1 MEEIKNENEIKLLN
15 FPDNVR
21 TRPSTYVGG
30 LECPDNIFRE
40 VIDNSMDESYASS
53 CDKIYIHQNFN
64 GFHLV
69 ADNGRG
75 LPIYM
80 SSDIPDITQA
90 EVATSKLH
98 AGSKFVSTGVNR
110 VGMNGLG
117 IKATNALSESFIVFS
132 KINKDNYNKSTN
144 KVKEVWE
151 SAGPRSKS
159 DLYYVIMYSKGIK
172 IAESAGKLKDLSK
185 KLWKDNYRDLPEG
198 YSTYVLFIPDPEIWD
213 SVKTRTPNKNLQ
225 YFMLIQEK
233 FNKKKVEVIANDKS
247 LIGTFQP
254 YKFETIRT
262 IIPKDSSKNKQVRM
276 YATFEVDAN
285 LGGRE
290 TEGSINSL
298 VVNQG
303 HHIQI
308 FEACFKDA
316 LIRNYGLSHT
326 YYFNGLKCVVIC
338 LAEELL
344 WNSQTKESCKSIAKV
359 KSTDFDDVTKDIVK
373 IFKSNSD
380 YWDIHVQRL
389 NAYADSMVS
398 LSTMDRIKRDLMK
411 SVTAGGIKGKAFLPD
426 KLSDAT
432 AGSKERMKCEL
443 FLTEGNSAGGSLKSG
458 RKSTLYHAV
467 MPLKGRT
474 LNTIDKTADQ
484 MLDNKELNTVFQA
497 IGLGIDSYNIA
508 SDAKTNEEKWEI
520 IKKHAR
526 YGKIIIST
534 DADDDG
540 FIIAAVLIATFAKFA
555 RFLIDFGMLY
565 TIESPIYEQSGRYF
579 FPSDK
584 DSEGNI
590 QGFNPSKP
598 YVRFKGLGELNSN
611 QVYDSFY
618 DESKRR
624 LIRITPEGMDKALEL
639 VRSIDERKKLLT
651 ENGILTNPYNLK

>member
-1 MEEIKNENEIKLLN
+1 M
-15 FPDNVR
+15 
-21 TRPSTYVGG
+21 TTYI
-30 LECPDNIFRE
+30 EHKR
-40 VIDNSMDESYASS
+40 
-53 CDKIYIHQNFN
+53 
-64 GFHLV
+64 
-69 ADNGRG
+69 
-75 LPIYM
+75 
-80 SSDIPDITQA
+80 
-90 EVATSKLH
+90 
-98 AGSKFVSTGVNR
+98 
-110 VGMNGLG
+110 G

-398 LSTMDRIKRDLMK
+398 LSTMDRIKKDLMK
-411 SVTAGGIKGKAFLPD
+411 SVTAGTLKGKAFLPD

-443 FLTEGNSAGGSLKSG
+443 YLCEGESASGSLKSG
-458 RKSTLYHAV
+458 RKNTLYHAV
-467 MPLKGRT
+467 MGLRGKT
-474 LNTIDKTADQ
+474 LNTIDKSLEQA
-484 MLDNKELNTVFQA
+484 MDNKELNTIFQA
-497 IGLGIDSYNIA
+497 IGLGVDSYNIT
-508 SDAKTNEEKWEI
+508 SEAKTKEDKWEL
-520 IKKHAR
+520 IKKHSR
-526 YGKIIIST
+526 YGKVIIST
-534 DADDDG
+534 DADPDG
-540 FIIAAVLIATFAKFA
+540 AAICASLLCTIGKFM
-555 RFLIDFGMLY
+555 RFLIDFGMVY
-565 TIESPIYEQSGRYF
+565 VIEAPIYEQDNKFF
-579 FPSDK
+579 FPSDMDK
-584 DSEGNI
+584 NGNI
-590 QGFNPSKP
+590 AGFDQSKK
-598 YVRFKGLGELNSN
+598 YTRFKGLST
-611 QVYDSFY
+611 S
-618 DESKRR
+618 
-624 LIRITPEGMDKALEL
+624 P
-639 VRSIDERKKLLT
+639 LT
-651 ENGILTNPYNLK
+651 W